1 MVGSQKR
8 ELLLA
13 TKRRQTLF
21 LICLGEGCLPS
32 SSIFRHLSYQTERI
46 TTMLN
51 LPSFQPDRQMY
62 ITDSKCDASA
72 ASNLWKTS
80 ANPRF
85 WRRRSHRR
93 PRRRKIAN
101 AAKLWIFRWFLVFLT
116 VLYVGLVAF
125 LHSRG
130 IVVPN
135 VYLMLGQIFL
145 VVLRKMPPPPA
156 GEDHGSNYTL
166 QA

>member
-1 MVGSQKR
+1 MKCFHSPGEDPDNTQSNTLGSQ
-8 ELLLA
+8 
-13 TKRRQTLF
+13 
-21 LICLGEGCLPS
+21 S
-32 SSIFRHLSYQTERI
+32 
-46 TTMLN
+46 
-51 LPSFQPDRQMY
+51 
-62 ITDSKCDASA
+62 ASA
-72 ASNLWKTS
+72 RFGFRKTS

-85 WRRRSHRR
+85 RRRRSHRR
-93 PRRRKIAN
+93 PRRRKGAN

-125 LHSRG
+125 LYSRG
-130 IVVPN
+130 IVAPN

-156 GEDHGSNYTL
+156 GEDDGSNYTL